1 MNIKEIWEMEPCGDI
16 IGPPYY
22 IKRADLGCTLM
33 IYFTSLLEFPDFILG
48 WYIFF
53 IISLLQILSNLAV
66 KKIYNLLEFN
76 IFATNIFILLIISKR
91 NYLKLL
97 PNLIILFIYEF
108 NLNNSFL
115 IVFFLKWLIFVSM
128 YL

>member
-1 MNIKEIWEMEPCGDI
+1 MNVKEIWEMEPCGDI

-53 IISLLQILSNLAV
+53 YYFPSPDSVKLS
-66 KKIYNLLEFN
+66 
-76 IFATNIFILLIISKR
+76 S
-91 NYLKLL
+91 
-97 PNLIILFIYEF
+97 
-108 NLNNSFL
+108 
-115 IVFFLKWLIFVSM
+115 
-128 YL
+128 